1 MKKHEILFSIL
12 KIPLDF
18 TVVVLSFFVAREIRL
33 VTDLIPGVVL
43 PIQTIQ
49 TTELL
54 FFALS
59 WGLLYT
65 LLFAAHGLYS
75 IQITSSKIQEF
86 LDVLRYSL
94 YWFLFFSVWVFLWK
108 WVLYDGVDIPRLIIF
123 FAFLLSFFWGVVFRI
138 LLNNIQ
144 SILLKNK
151 IIPKRKMLLIH
162 NLPDTKL
169 QELYDDIQNSKI
181 YSLAGYVNTQKISD
195 CKKTQYL
202 GSMKD
207 LRKILEKNKCDEI
220 LYIDSGFSKKELFEI
235 WELCKIYGVR
245 YRYIT
250 NSFDITQ
257 TNTTLSLIN
266 RTPVIEIKNTPL
278 ENWGRVIKRTTDIM
292 GSIIGIILVSP
303 LMILVAILI
312 KLEDPSGPV
321 IYKNRRIGQEWVL
334 FDCYKFRYL
343 KWKYCTK
350 ESYDIEDEALSYE
363 KELIEKQSSR
373 SWPLYKIQND
383 PRKTKIGNLIEK
395 YSIDE
400 IPQFF
405 NVLKGEM
412 SLVGPRP
419 HQPREVKKYE
429 QYQKRLLT
437 IKPGIT
443 GMAQVNGREANNFVK
458 EAKLDIFYI
467 ENWSFLLDIKILLK
481 TFGTIIT
488 RK

>member
-1 MKKHEILFSIL
+1 
-12 KIPLDF
+12 
-18 TVVVLSFFVAREIRL
+18 
-33 VTDLIPGVVL
+33 
-43 PIQTIQ
+43 
-49 TTELL
+49 
-54 FFALS
+54 
-59 WGLLYT
+59 
-65 LLFAAHGLYS
+65 
-75 IQITSSKIQEF
+75 
-86 LDVLRYSL
+86 
-94 YWFLFFSVWVFLWK
+94 
-108 WVLYDGVDIPRLIIF
+108 
-123 FAFLLSFFWGVVFRI
+123 
-138 LLNNIQ
+138 
-144 SILLKNK
+144 
-151 IIPKRKMLLIH
+151 MLLIH

-321 IYKNRRIGQEWVL
+321 IYKNRRIGQE
-334 FDCYKFRYL
+334 
-343 KWKYCTK
+343 
-350 ESYDIEDEALSYE
+350 
-363 KELIEKQSSR
+363 
-373 SWPLYKIQND
+373 
-383 PRKTKIGNLIEK
+383 
-395 YSIDE
+395 
-400 IPQFF
+400 
-405 NVLKGEM
+405 
-412 SLVGPRP
+412 
-419 HQPREVKKYE
+419 
-429 QYQKRLLT
+429 
-437 IKPGIT
+437 
-443 GMAQVNGREANNFVK
+443 
-458 EAKLDIFYI
+458 
-467 ENWSFLLDIKILLK
+467 
-481 TFGTIIT
+481 
-488 RK
+488 

>member
-18 TVVVLSFFVAREIRL
+18 AVVVLSFFVAREIRL

-43 PIQTIQ
+43 PIQTIE
-49 TTELL
+49 TPELL
-54 FFALS
+54 SFALS
-59 WGLLYT
+59 WALLYT

-75 IQITSSKIQEF
+75 IQITNSKIQEF

-123 FAFLLSFFWGVVFRI
+123 FAFLLSFFSGVTLRI

-144 SILLKNK
+144 YLLLKNK
-151 IIPKRKMLLIH
+151 IIPKRRMLLIH
-162 NLPDTKL
+162 NISDAKL
-169 QELYDDIQNSKI
+169 QELYQDIQNSRI
-181 YSLAGYVNTQKISD
+181 YNLIGYVNTDPISN
-195 CKKTQYL
+195 CKKIQYL
-202 GSMKD
+202 GAFTD
-207 LRKILEKNKCDEI
+207 LQKILENNTCDEV
-220 LYIDSGFSKKELFEI
+220 LYIDSGFKKKELFEI

-245 YRYIT
+245 YRYVT
-250 NSFDITQ
+250 NSFDITK

-278 ENWGRVIKRTTDIM
+278 ENWGRVIKRTADII
-292 GSIIGIILVSP
+292 GSIIGILCLSP
-303 LMILVAILI
+303 LMLIVALLI
-312 KLEDPSGPV
+312 KLEDPSGPI
-321 IYKNRRIGQEWVL
+321 IYKNRRIGQDWTL

-343 KWKYCTK
+343 KWEYCTK
-350 ESYDIEDEALSYE
+350 ESYDIKDDALSYE
-363 KELIEKQSSR
+363 KKLIEKQSSR

-383 PRKTKIGNLIEK
+383 PRKTKIGTLIEK

-405 NVLKGEM
+405 NVVKGDM

-443 GMAQVNGREANNFVK
+443 GMAQVNGRETNNFVK

-481 TFGTIIT
+481 TFGTILT